1 MTREEAIRELREDKA
16 LYETDICH
24 AGDGSPDGDLLEA
37 LNMAIEALKAEP
49 EWTDKIGEPC
59 YKIYVTKERYRF
71 PGTYWDYFVD
81 TKSCLDFWKRHIS
94 LGGEGTLYVKLRPFT
109 KSDRGKLGSTVFW
122 TEDEAKAAIG
132 IERKEQNNE

>member
-1 MTREEAIRELREDKA
+1 MTREEAIHLIENHKYPQASEAWAKL
-16 LYETDICH
+16 
-24 AGDGSPDGDLLEA
+24 SNEA
-37 LNMAIEALKAEP
+37 LDMAIEALKAEP
-49 EWTDKIGEPC
+49 EWTDKIGKPC

-71 PGTYWDYFVD
+71 PCTYWDHFVD